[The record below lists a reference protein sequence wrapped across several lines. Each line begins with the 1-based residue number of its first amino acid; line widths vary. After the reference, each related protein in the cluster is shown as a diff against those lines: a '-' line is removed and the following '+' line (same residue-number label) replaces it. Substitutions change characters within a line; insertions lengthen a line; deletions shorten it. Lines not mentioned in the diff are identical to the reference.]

1 MHIITSNST
10 WTLSELLLRTIH
22 IKVQLKYSYFSLIT
36 WSTTGV
42 VGRQQ
47 RAVRESPAAYRKPF
61 KVLSKLEVSFANT
74 DIGYLINQA
83 HNGNV
88 TFCFFHLNFFLHA
101 EFPGISVCLETNCAQ
116 RCRWITMM
124 QIMTATGDKLT
135 VCYCNCNI
143 FRIIC
148 CKSSLITR
156 WTFFSDRETVVDTLT
171 NLKFLDG
178 RPTFAVNHVKKSLS
192 SSSNDITQNHSQ
204 SQRNSRKTKMQRIES
219 FKQFFRITPRNRVAD
234 NSQ

>member
-1 MHIITSNST
+1 MIHHGRRRST
-10 WTLSELLLRTIH
+10 TTCSSRISSSLSKTFQGAFQTWGEFREHGHWIFDKSSSQWKCHVLLL
-22 IKVQLKYSYFSLIT
+22 
-36 WSTTGV
+36 
-42 VGRQQ
+42 
-47 RAVRESPAAYRKPF
+47 SPQF
-61 KVLSKLEVSFANT
+61 LFA
-74 DIGYLINQA
+74 
-83 HNGNV
+83 
-88 TFCFFHLNFFLHA
+88 C
-101 EFPGISVCLETNCAQ
+101 FPGISVCLETNCVQ